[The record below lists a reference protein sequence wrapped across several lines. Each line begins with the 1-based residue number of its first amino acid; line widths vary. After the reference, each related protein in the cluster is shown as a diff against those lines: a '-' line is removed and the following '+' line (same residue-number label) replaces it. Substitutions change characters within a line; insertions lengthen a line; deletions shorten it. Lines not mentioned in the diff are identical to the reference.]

1 MVANLVEQGFNV
13 KVANATDTDFWNM
26 MRLSE
31 PIEEIIIFAEPNQQ
45 RNVYGEAR
53 IWASRLNCCVVAITK
68 HETKVEETLKMD
80 IPSFNLYR

>member
-1 MVANLVEQGFNV
+1 
-13 KVANATDTDFWNM
+13 

-31 PIEEIIIFAEPNQQ
+31 PFEEIILFAEPNQQ

-68 HETKVEETLKMD
+68 HETDVEETLKMD
-80 IPSFNLYR
+80 IPSLSLYRLTEEDLGREAIDEINLKEE

>member
-31 PIEEIIIFAEPNQQ
+31 PVQEIALLAVPNHNG
-45 RNVYGEAR
+45 NVHGAAR
-53 IWASRLNCCVVAITK
+53 IWASGLNRCIVVIAK
-68 HETKVEETLKMD
+68 QETEVEKTLKMR
-80 IPSFNLYR
+80 IPSFSLYR

>member
-1 MVANLVEQGFNV
+1 
-13 KVANATDTDFWNM
+13 

-68 HETKVEETLKMD
+68 HEKDVEETLKMD
-80 IPSFNLYR
+80 IPSLSLYRLTEEDLGREAIDEINLKEE